1 MQNQKPSSQNK
12 PLNLVFWFVLGYIL
26 FISFYTLSFIWSDGK
41 NILLSSNELG
51 DFLAGV
57 FAPLAFLFL
66 YLGYKQ
72 QGKELQQ
79 NTEALQQQ
87 ATELANSV
95 AEQKRLIKIY
105 EDEQRAKHFA
115 AKPYLVF
122 KATDFSIDRRT
133 DEVGDDENGYEI
145 IMRTYCDFNIS
156 LENKGEVAK
165 QINFTNERNV
175 SFWKFYEINKNH
187 KENRLIELMHH
198 QIEELEKNNYF
209 SMKINL
215 QYFDQFG
222 KEYSHK
228 FLCEV
233 IYDDIEEELFLVSKE
248 VNN

>member
-1 MQNQKPSSQNK
+1 MKWLK
-12 PLNLVFWFVLGYIL
+12 EHLAIVI
-26 FISFYTLSFIWSDGK
+26 
-41 NILLSSNELG
+41 ILLVTLFYLGVIMAITDLSDYKNLKLNEKG
-51 DFLAGV
+51 DLLAGI
-57 FAPLAFLFL
+57 FSPLAFLWL
-66 YLGYKQ
+66 VYGYLQ
-72 QGKELQQ
+72 QGQELKNQVKEFK
-79 NTEALQQQ
+79 
-87 ATELANSV
+87 NSIN
-95 AEQKRLIKIY
+95 EQIRLNGIY

-122 KATDFSIDRRT
+122 KATDFSIDRRP
-133 DEVGDDENGYEI
+133 DEIGDDENGYET
-145 IMRTYCDFNIS
+145 IMRTYCDFKIS